1 METAGAE
8 LPDDVDALKAMVL
21 ALTERAVL
29 LEDQA
34 ARNER
39 RTAELVKASDI
50 RAEVAEARI
59 KAADERIAT
68 LTAIVKMLE
77 RSRYGRR
84 SERLGGLSDE
94 QCAFVF
100 EEIESGVGEAVADL
114 EAVAPDRA
122 KRAPRPRKGFAA
134 HLERVEQVIEPEVP
148 EGCEGLD
155 RLLIGEDVSERLDV
169 TPAKFRVIVTRR
181 PKYAYRNRDGVF
193 QASAPAHIIE
203 SGIPTER
210 LLAQI
215 AVSKYADGLPLY
227 RQEAIYA
234 RDGVELSRALMAQ
247 WMGKVG
253 FELQPLADY
262 VLERIRQ
269 AERVFADETSLPT
282 LAPGSG
288 QVRKAWLWAYARDD
302 RPYGG
307 TAPPMVPYRFED
319 SRGSAC
325 VARHMAGFTGI
336 LQVDGYSAYT
346 KLAKTNAGA
355 NDAMALAGCWA
366 HLRRRFYELHISG
379 VSRLATQTIATMAEL
394 WKVEDEIRG
403 HDAATRMAARQDRS
417 AAIVADLFR
426 LWEKELPRISGKT
439 KLAEAIRYATSRR
452 VVLERFLIDGRVE
465 IDSNIVERAIRPQTI
480 VRKNSLF
487 AGSEG
492 GGRVWATIATMLQT
506 AKMNGVDPLAW
517 LQLTLER
524 IARGWKIS
532 CIDQLMPWNFSSDT
546 P

>member
-1 METAGAE
+1 MAMVAEE
-8 LPDDVDALKAMVL
+8 LPDDVDALKAIVL
-21 ALTERAVL
+21 ALAEKTTL

-34 ARNER
+34 ARNVRLAAER
-39 RTAELVKASDI
+39 IKASDI
-50 RAEVAEARI
+50 RTEVAEARI

-114 EAVAPDRA
+114 EAVVPDRA

-148 EGCEGLD
+148 EDCEGLD

-193 QASAPAHIIE
+193 QAPAPAHIVE

-234 RDGVELSRALMAQ
+234 RDGVELSRSLMAQ

-262 VLERIRQ
+262 VRI
-269 AERVFADETSLPT
+269 PT
-282 LAPGSG
+282 KPAS
-288 QVRKAWLWAYARDD
+288 
-302 RPYGG
+302 
-307 TAPPMVPYRFED
+307 D
-319 SRGSAC
+319 S
-325 VARHMAGFTGI
+325 
-336 LQVDGYSAYT
+336 D
-346 KLAKTNAGA
+346 
-355 NDAMALAGCWA
+355 
-366 HLRRRFYELHISG
+366 
-379 VSRLATQTIATMAEL
+379 
-394 WKVEDEIRG
+394 
-403 HDAATRMAARQDRS
+403 
-417 AAIVADLFR
+417 
-426 LWEKELPRISGKT
+426 
-439 KLAEAIRYATSRR
+439 
-452 VVLERFLIDGRVE
+452 
-465 IDSNIVERAIRPQTI
+465 
-480 VRKNSLF
+480 
-487 AGSEG
+487 
-492 GGRVWATIATMLQT
+492 
-506 AKMNGVDPLAW
+506 
-517 LQLTLER
+517 
-524 IARGWKIS
+524 
-532 CIDQLMPWNFSSDT
+532 
-546 P
+546 